1 MVIFILTYIRS
12 GWVYVYIHILT
23 LIPVFYNHISL
34 HFKKTILIIINSIVR
49 AFIFLFKLIGGF
61 FSYVIKPFKFIWHAI
76 FKIFVVPSYRIYLKI
91 KGKTKKETDKSRVL
105 INMLFNKNTVHVFII
120 IATSLV
126 ILNNMDT
133 KMVLAEDL
141 GKNSIIYTLAQ
152 GDEFSEITEEALQPI
167 KGHGKDKNIFEQI
180 VETEEESNVLD
191 NDSTTSTPT
200 TTTGSI
206 FDSTLTRNTQ
216 IISKQI
222 EEGGVDILLGKKNS
236 ILADA
241 LTKTSSPETESVP
254 KPRAETIQYV
264 VTGGDTISSIAK
276 QFRVSINTILWEN
289 KLSGLSVI
297 RPGDELTVLPT
308 SGVGHTVAKNETLSS
323 IAKKY
328 SAEIDEL
335 LAYNKLVSD
344 KQLQIGQKLIVPG
357 GSIAPPTRSVRSVT
371 SVFTSSPSVGSP
383 TSRIGGFIW
392 PTVSKRITQYYHW
405 RHHGLDIGSKS
416 GLPIYASMAG
426 VVTKAGW
433 GTGYGYHVVLDHGG
447 GKKTLYA
454 HMSKIYAKRGQE
466 VNQGLPIG
474 AIGNTGWST
483 GPHLHFEITI
493 NGRKV
498 NPLSYL

>member
-1 MVIFILTYIRS
+1 M
-12 GWVYVYIHILT
+12 
-23 LIPVFYNHISL
+23 
-34 HFKKTILIIINSIVR
+34 
-49 AFIFLFKLIGGF
+49 
-61 FSYVIKPFKFIWHAI
+61 
-76 FKIFVVPSYRIYLKI
+76 YLKI
-91 KGKTKKETDKSRVL
+91 KGKTKRETEKSHVL
-105 INMLFNKNTVHVFII
+105 TNMLFNKNTVHAFII
-120 IATSLV
+120 IATSLI

-167 KGHGKDKNIFEQI
+167 KGHEKDKNVFEQI
-180 VETEEESNVLD
+180 VETEEKINTLENS
-191 NDSTTSTPT
+191 SATSTPT

-216 IISKQI
+216 IISKPI
-222 EEGGVDILLGKKNS
+222 EGDDMMLSRENS

-241 LTKTSSPETESVP
+241 LTKISSPETESVP
-254 KPRAETIQYV
+254 KPREETIQYT

-276 QFRVSINTILWEN
+276 QFGVSINTILWEN
-289 KLSGLSVI
+289 KLSGLSII
-297 RPGDELTVLPT
+297 RPGDQLTVLPT

-371 SVFTSSPSVGSP
+371 SVFTSSSSVGSP

-405 RHHGLDIGSKS
+405 RHHAIDVGSKS

-433 GTGYGYHVVLDHGG
+433 STGYGYNVVVSHGG

-454 HMSKIYAKRGQE
+454 HMSKIYVKKGQE

-483 GPHLHFEITI
+483 GPHLHFEIII

>member
-1 MVIFILTYIRS
+1 
-12 GWVYVYIHILT
+12 
-23 LIPVFYNHISL
+23 
-34 HFKKTILIIINSIVR
+34 
-49 AFIFLFKLIGGF
+49 
-61 FSYVIKPFKFIWHAI
+61 
-76 FKIFVVPSYRIYLKI
+76 
-91 KGKTKKETDKSRVL
+91 
-105 INMLFNKNTVHVFII
+105 
-120 IATSLV
+120 
-126 ILNNMDT
+126 MDT

-141 GKNSIIYTLAQ
+141 GKNSIIYSLAQ

-167 KGHGKDKNIFEQI
+167 KGHDKNKNVFEQI
-180 VETEEESNVLD
+180 VETEEENNILE
-191 NDSTTSTPT
+191 NDTATSTPT

-216 IISKQI
+216 ILSKPI
-222 EEGGVDILLGKKNS
+222 EGEDMMLARENS
-236 ILADA
+236 ILSNA

-254 KPRAETIQYV
+254 KPRAETIEYTI
-264 VTGGDTISSIAK
+264 TGGDTISSIAK
-276 QFRVSINTILWEN
+276 QFGVSINTILWEN
-289 KLSGLSVI
+289 KLSGLSII
-297 RPGDELTVLPT
+297 RPGDQLTVLPT

-328 SAEIDEL
+328 SAEVEEL

-357 GSIAPPTRSVRSVT
+357 GSITPPTRSVRSVT
-371 SVFTSSPSVGSP
+371 SVFTSSPSVGSA
-383 TSRIGGFIW
+383 SNRIGGFIW

-405 RHHGLDIGSKS
+405 RHHGLDVGSKS

-426 VVTKAGW
+426 VVTRAGW
-433 GTGYGYHVVLDHGG
+433 STGYGYNVVIDHGG

-454 HMSKIYAKRGQE
+454 HMSKIYAKKGQE

-474 AIGNTGWST
+474 AIGSTGWST

-493 NGRKV
+493 NGQKV